1 MTLPYRVPG
10 IIEVIAQPNDNAC
23 WATVFT
29 MMKSWKDQSSYEI
42 KAALGT
48 VGQHYVDL
56 FSSASGLPPG
66 EFSSF
71 LADAG
76 MQHLAPQD
84 LTIDGWLQ
92 QLVDHGPIWVG
103 TMNSLDPGAGLHS
116 RLVRG
121 LKGDRTAPGTAFE
134 IVDPD
139 GGKTYDEGVI
149 EFVKKYDEAYT
160 ASGDDQYIQIRFY

>member
-10 IIEVIAQPNDNAC
+10 IIEILAQPNDQAC
-23 WATVFT
+23 WATAFT
-29 MMKSWKDQSSYEI
+29 MMKSWKDQASCEI
-42 KAALGT
+42 ATALGT
-48 VGQHYVDL
+48 VGQQYVDL
-56 FSSASGLPPG
+56 LNSNSPLSASQFG
-66 EFSSF
+66 SF

-103 TMNSLDPGAGLHS
+103 TMNSLNPPAGLHS

-121 LKGDRTAPGTAFE
+121 IKGDGTAAGTSFE
-134 IVDPD
+134 MIDPD
-139 GGKTYDEGVI
+139 GGRTYDEAVND
-149 EFVKKYDEAYT
+149 FVKKYDDAYT